1 MATDALR
8 TCKDCN
14 LTANTEE
21 ELNLFVKCSRHTH
34 SRRNLCYKCENKR
47 DDVWRANNSESILLK
62 RQKYYAEKVYS
73 ISLEQ
78 YKKRMATS
86 NKCEVCGSK
95 DKLCY
100 DHDHKTMKFRGV
112 LCNKCNRSIG
122 ILGDT
127 VESIQKVLFYL
138 TKEKVQ

>member
-21 ELNLFVKCSRHTH
+21 ELNLFVKCIRHTNG
-34 SRRNLCYKCENKR
+34 RRNLCYKCENKR
-47 DDVWRANNSESILLK
+47 ENKWRAKNGDSILRK
-62 RQKYYAEKVYS
+62 RRKHYAEKVYGTTY
-73 ISLEQ
+73 EKYQ
-78 YKKRMATS
+78 ERMAS
-86 NKCEVCGSK
+86 SDKCEVCGSK

-100 DHDHKTMKFRGV
+100 DHDHQNMQFRGV

>member
-1 MATDALR
+1 MR
-8 TCKDCN
+8 K
-14 LTANTEE
+14 
-21 ELNLFVKCSRHTH
+21 
-34 SRRNLCYKCENKR
+34 RRKH
-47 DDVWRANNSESILLK
+47 
-62 RQKYYAEKVYS
+62 YAEKVYNTTY
-73 ISLEQ
+73 EKYQ
-78 YKKRMATS
+78 ERMAS
-86 NKCEVCGSK
+86 SDKCEVCGSK

-100 DHDHKTMKFRGV
+100 DHDHQNMKFRGV